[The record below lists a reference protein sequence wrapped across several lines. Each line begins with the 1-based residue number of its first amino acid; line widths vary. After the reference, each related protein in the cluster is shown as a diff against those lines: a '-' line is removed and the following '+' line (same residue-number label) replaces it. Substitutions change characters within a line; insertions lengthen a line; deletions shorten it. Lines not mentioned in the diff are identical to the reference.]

1 VLDYKTMLQ
10 GRENVVTASS
20 DMGGFFANPERVQ
33 HLYWMAKLDV
43 NIELLLMP
51 YQIFYLNQLAKGR
64 KIPFEVGGFHG
75 QLGTP
80 KSYKEHEK
88 GLGDWLLINLFDT
101 FLPNTVNHKHF
112 LSSTSTLY
120 KVEMAAQSLKKD
132 LYLNVHQ
139 DSVESNFRYYLAASI
154 LISNLSHLAIENG
167 PGSKDVEKSKVL
179 IQRMKDSGASRVEG
193 TFDLVHA
200 IVGLLHGAVPD
211 MTRVSETWNSVLRS
225 MDQNF
230 TRIHLPI
237 GKNAGDSLPIMAM
250 IKEKK
255 MLKDLGDIVRARGIR
270 VTLENQQSLLFGV
283 TDVWAEVERLKTIRD
298 GLQESGIIK

>member
-211 MTRVSETWNSVLRS
+211 
-225 MDQNF
+225 
-230 TRIHLPI
+230 
-237 GKNAGDSLPIMAM
+237 LPIMAM